1 MRRKLIT
8 KEEKIAIQL
17 SNVLADLRLDLDLVG
32 HHLAQSS
39 PNVIYNRLI
48 TIADSAEATKQ
59 EQYNHYNNYKLFQ
72 KGCSGGLDKS
82 LPLCPR
88 WSNHFFK
95 PYYDQTIFF
104 PFSDITTAQK
114 NSPNFRHYER
124 SKNFPDCSIS
134 NLSLSNHVIMVL
146 CQEIIFL
153 K

>member
-95 PYYDQTIFF
+95 PYYDQTFSF
-104 PFSDITTAQK
+104 PFFDITTAQ
-114 NSPNFRHYER
+114 NFSHIHTTLRTTR
-124 SKNFPDCSIS
+124 NFLLLQPIKPYM
-134 NLSLSNHVIMVL
+134 SNHVIMVL